1 MPLLP
6 LTPARTNQ
14 RRHSLAVFD
23 GWYEAH
29 FDYVWRSLKRLGVRD
44 SDLGDITHDV
54 FVVAWRQRDHFDP
67 ERPVRPWLFG
77 VCFRVSS
84 SYRRRAWFRYSSAA
98 PEVEETDWRPNPER
112 STVIRAELAHIQRAL
127 ARVPLKQ
134 RAVLLLHDFDEAP
147 AAEVASALEIPVKTV
162 YSRLDAARKH
172 FRQFYRLQELT
183 GAARTPVTATS
194 PGECP

>member
-6 LTPARTNQ
+6 LTPAQTDPRQ
-14 RRHSLAVFD
+14 HSLENFD

-29 FDYVWRSLKRLGVRD
+29 FDYVWRSLKRLGVRA

-54 FVVAWRQRDHFDP
+54 FVVAWRQRHHFDP

-84 SYRRRAWFRYSSAA
+84 SYRRRAWFRYALTA
-98 PEVEETDWRPNPER
+98 PEVEDTDWRPNPER
-112 STVIRAELAHIQRAL
+112 SAVIRAELEAIQRAL
-127 ARVPLKQ
+127 TRVPLKQ
-134 RAVLLLHDFDEAP
+134 RAVLLLHDFDETP
-147 AAEVASALEIPVKTV
+147 AVEVASALGIPLKTV

-172 FRQFYRLQELT
+172 FRQCYRLQEL
-183 GAARTPVTATS
+183 ARSARGPVTAAAQ
-194 PGECP
+194 GECP

>member
-6 LTPARTNQ
+6 LTPAETDP
-14 RRHSLAVFD
+14 RRHSLAEFD
-23 GWYEAH
+23 EWYEAH
-29 FDYVWRSLKRLGVRD
+29 FDYVWRSLKRLGVRTP
-44 SDLGDITHDV
+44 DLGDITHDV

-84 SYRRRAWFRYSSAA
+84 SYRRRAWFRHALLT
-98 PEVEETDWRPNPER
+98 PDVENADWRPSPER
-112 STVIRAELAHIQRAL
+112 SAVVRAELEAVQRAL
-127 ARVPLKQ
+127 VRVPLKQ
-134 RAVLLLHDFDEAP
+134 RAVLLLHDFDEIP
-147 AAEVASALEIPVKTV
+147 ALEVASALGIPLKTV

-183 GAARTPVTATS
+183 RAAPAPVTAT

>member
-6 LTPARTNQ
+6 LTPAQTDPCE
-14 RRHSLAVFD
+14 HSLAEFD
-23 GWYEAH
+23 EWYEAH
-29 FDYVWRSLKRLGVRD
+29 FDYVWRSLKRLGVRTA
-44 SDLGDITHDV
+44 DLGDITHDV
-54 FVVAWRQRDHFDP
+54 FVVAWRQRHHFDP

-84 SYRRRAWFRYSSAA
+84 SYRRRAWFRHALMTA
-98 PEVEETDWRPNPER
+98 DVEDADWRPSPER
-112 STVIRAELAHIQRAL
+112 SAVLRDELEAVQRAL
-127 ARVPLKQ
+127 VRVPLKQ
-134 RAVLLLHDFDEAP
+134 RAVLLLHDFDEIP
-147 AAEVASALEIPVKTV
+147 ALEVARALGIPLKTV

-183 GAARTPVTATS
+183 RAAPAAVTAT